1 MSGNRLLLGADVRRL
16 KLQFGGRAIGKSE
29 SRGPKAEAD
38 PSAET
43 GRPLEFGHVLGEFG
57 RPSLVSVFGF
67 IHWFG
72 IRHSAFGIALALL
85 TSLPTHASSPI
96 SFRNDILPII
106 SKAGCNTG
114 GCHGALAGKGGFRL
128 SLFGYNPEAD
138 HAAITR
144 EVLGRRIEPAD
155 PARSLLLTKPTTALA
170 HKGGKRLDV
179 DSDEYRLFA
188 RWIAGGAPGPK
199 ADDPVIVNLEVSPA
213 EALVKSGESL
223 ALAVRAKFSDGS
235 ERDVTRHAK
244 FTSTDETVASVDG
257 MGKVSII
264 GPGEGAITA
273 WYSSQIVIARVT
285 SPYPHEVSD
294 SVYAE
299 APRANV
305 IDDLVLEQLRRLN
318 LKPSPPASDA
328 TFVRRAYLDT
338 IGRLPTP
345 DETRAFVADTSPEK
359 YSRLAD
365 RLLAREEFVDY
376 WSYKWSDLLLVS
388 GAKLRPEPMKA
399 YYGWIRKSVAENTPW
414 DEFARGI
421 VTAQGSATEE
431 GPSNFYAIHQ
441 DPESMAE
448 NVSQAFLSLSLN
460 CAKCHD
466 HPLEK
471 WTNDQYYQFA
481 NLFARVRAKGWGGD
495 ARSGDGKR
503 TLYVEPDG
511 DLIQP
516 RTGKPQPPAPL
527 DAPAIP
533 ADDPADRRGVLA
545 EWLTSP
551 ANPYFTRAIVNRVWA
566 NFLGVGLVESV
577 DDLRASNP
585 ASNEKLFAA
594 LAQSLVEQRY
604 DLKSLMRL
612 ILNSQTYRRS
622 GEALPENADEQ
633 RYYSRHYPR
642 RLPAEVLSDAIA
654 DVTGVRDSFK
664 EIALSDGSSEKTEL
678 YPEGTRAL
686 ELSDAAVKS
695 YFLKTFGRNQREI
708 TCECER
714 SNQPSLVQV
723 LHLANGGTINDKLAA
738 KEGRVSE
745 LLAGAPEPSDLM
757 NQAWWL
763 CLSREPTEPERAA
776 FAPLLTAG
784 TPEEKRQATEDMF
797 WSLLTSREFLFQH

>member
-1 MSGNRLLLGADVRRL
+1 MTVFRLSVGADVRRL
-16 KLQFGGRAIGKSE
+16 KLQFGGCAIGKPE
-29 SRGPKAEAD
+29 SRRSSKHGN
-38 PSAET
+38 
-43 GRPLEFGHVLGEFG
+43 
-57 RPSLVSVFGF
+57 SLSVFAPWSLDSAF
-67 IHWFG
+67 RFRTWFG
-72 IRHSAFGIALALL
+72 LRLSAFGLALALL
-85 TSLPTHASSPI
+85 NSLTTHASEPI

-144 EVLGRRIEPAD
+144 ELLGRRIEPAD

-170 HKGGKRLDV
+170 HKGGKRIDV
-179 DSDEYRLFA
+179 DSDEYRLLA
-188 RWIAGGAPGPK
+188 KWIASGAPGPK
-199 ADDPVIVNLEVSPA
+199 AEDPVIVNLEVSPA
-213 EALVKSGESL
+213 EALVKNGESMSL
-223 ALAVRAKFSDGS
+223 VVRAKFSDGT

-257 MGKVSII
+257 VGTVSII

-273 WYSSQIVIARVT
+273 WYSSQIVIASVT
-285 SPYPHEVSD
+285 SPFPYEVPD

-299 APRANV
+299 APRANF

-328 TFVRRAYLDT
+328 TFVRRAYLDA

-345 DETRAFVADTSPEK
+345 AETRAFVADTAPEK

-376 WSYKWSDLLLVS
+376 WTYKWSDLLLVS

-399 YYGWIRKSVAENTPW
+399 YYGWIRKNVAENTPW
-414 DEFARGI
+414 DELARGI
-421 VTAQGSATEE
+421 VTAQGSATED
-431 GPSNFYAIHQ
+431 GASNFYAIHQ

-503 TLYVEPDG
+503 TLYVEPAG

-545 EWLTSP
+545 EWLASP
-551 ANPYFTRAIVNRVWA
+551 ENPYFTRAIVNRVWA
-566 NFLGVGLVESV
+566 NFMGIGLVEPV

-594 LAQSLVEQRY
+594 LAEHLVEERY
-604 DLKSLMRL
+604 DLKSLMRS
-612 ILNSQTYRRS
+612 ILTSQTYRRS
-622 GEALPENADEQ
+622 GEALSENADEQ

-678 YPEGTRAL
+678 YPDGTRAL
-686 ELSDAAVKS
+686 ELADASVKS

-723 LHLANGGTINDKLAA
+723 LHLSNSGTINDKLAA
-738 KEGRVSE
+738 KEGQVTD
-745 LLAGAPEPSDLM
+745 LLAEDPAPSDLM
-757 NQAWWL
+757 NQAWLL
-763 CLSREPTEPERAA
+763 CLSREPTERERAA
-776 FAPLLTAG
+776 FAPLLAVG

-797 WSLLTSREFLFQH
+797 WALLTSREFLFQH

>member
-1 MSGNRLLLGADVRRL
+1 MSGECSLVRADVRRRVRTGL
-16 KLQFGGRAIGKSE
+16 EIRNPKSE
-29 SRGPKAEAD
+29 ANPRAENRTLSACDSRWRASGRRSLS
-38 PSAET
+38 SA
-43 GRPLEFGHVLGEFG
+43 LGL
-57 RPSLVSVFGF
+57 R
-67 IHWFG
+67 HWFG
-72 IRHSAFGIALALL
+72 FRHSAFGFVLALL
-85 TSLPTHASSPI
+85 TSLSAHAADPI
-96 SFRNDILPII
+96 SFRNDILPIL
-106 SKAGCNTG
+106 SKNGCNSG

-179 DSDEYRLFA
+179 DSDEYRLLA
-188 RWIAGGAPGPK
+188 RWIAGGAAGPK
-199 ADDPVIVNLEVSPA
+199 ADDPVMVGLEVSPA
-213 EALVKSGESL
+213 DSLVKPGENLS
-223 ALAVRAKFSDGS
+223 LAVRARYSDGTD
-235 ERDVTRHAK
+235 RDVTRLVK

-257 MGKVSII
+257 AGKVSII

-285 SPYPHEVSD
+285 SPYPHEVPD

-299 APRANV
+299 APRANF
-305 IDDLVLEQLRRLN
+305 IDELVLEQLRRLN
-318 LKPSPPASDA
+318 LKPSPAATDA

-345 DETRAFVADTSPEK
+345 AETSAFVADSSADK
-359 YSRLAD
+359 YARLAD

-376 WSYKWSDLLLVS
+376 WAYKWSDLLLVS

-399 YYGWIRKSVAENTPW
+399 YYGWIRKNVAENSPW

-421 VTAQGSATEE
+421 VTAQGSAIDD
-431 GPSNFYAIHQ
+431 GASNFYAIHQ
-441 DPESMAE
+441 DPESIAE

-533 ADDPADRRGVLA
+533 ANDPADRRGVLA
-545 EWLTSP
+545 DWLTSP
-551 ANPYFTRAIVNRVWA
+551 ENPYFTRAIVNRVWA
-566 NFLGVGLVESV
+566 NFMGVGLVESV

-594 LAQSLVEQRY
+594 LAAHLVEQRY

-612 ILNSQTYRRS
+612 ILVSQTYRRS
-622 GEALPENADEQ
+622 GEALPENADER

-664 EIALSDGSSEKTEL
+664 EIALSDGSSEKTDL
-678 YPEGTRAL
+678 YADGTRAL
-686 ELSDAAVKS
+686 ELVDASVKS

-723 LHLANGGTINDKLAA
+723 LHLSNGDTINDKLAA

-745 LLAGAPEPSDLM
+745 LVANDPPPADLM
-757 NQAWWL
+757 NQAWLL
-763 CLSREPTEPERAA
+763 CLSREPTERERAE
-776 FAPLLTAG
+776 FGPLLASG